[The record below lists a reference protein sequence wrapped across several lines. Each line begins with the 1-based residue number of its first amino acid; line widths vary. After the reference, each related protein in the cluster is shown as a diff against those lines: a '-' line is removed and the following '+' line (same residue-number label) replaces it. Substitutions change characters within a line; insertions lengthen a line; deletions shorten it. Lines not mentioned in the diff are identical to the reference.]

1 MNIDFAPS
9 PLAISPARD
18 DETSQ
23 NGIFFEM
30 EPFLDKTN
38 NLFVVAANGQMA
50 DIQTL
55 STATE
60 EKMLDVLDQ
69 NGANALHHAA
79 KMNRVE
85 VIERVLKAGANV
97 DVFSKEGLT
106 PLHKA
111 AR

>member
-9 PLAISPARD
+9 PLAISPAGD
-18 DETSQ
+18 DETSL
-23 NGIFFEM
+23 NGILFEM
-30 EPFLDKTN
+30 EPFQDKTN
-38 NLFVVAANGQMA
+38 DLFEVAANGQMA

-60 EKMLDVLDQ
+60 EKVLDVLDQ
-69 NGANALHHAA
+69 NGASTLHHAA
-79 KMNRVE
+79 KMNRVK

-97 DVFSKEGLT
+97 DVFSKDGLA